1 MAAISMP
8 VISML
13 PISMAALLVA
23 APTFGALIGVRFNV
37 WALLVCLS
45 AVVPVTTAVMLL
57 SSYTLAATM
66 LTAFLLVTGI
76 EVGYLAGAY
85 AAQAGMLR
93 RALRP
98 APIAVNRQTIG
109 R

>member
-1 MAAISMP
+1 MAATSMP
-8 VISML
+8 AIST
-13 PISMAALLVA
+13 AALLVVA
-23 APTFGALIGVRFNV
+23 SAFGALLGLRFNV
-37 WALLVCLS
+37 WGLLVCLG
-45 AVVPVTTAVMLL
+45 AAIPVTTAVMLL
-57 SSYTLAATM
+57 SSFSFAATM